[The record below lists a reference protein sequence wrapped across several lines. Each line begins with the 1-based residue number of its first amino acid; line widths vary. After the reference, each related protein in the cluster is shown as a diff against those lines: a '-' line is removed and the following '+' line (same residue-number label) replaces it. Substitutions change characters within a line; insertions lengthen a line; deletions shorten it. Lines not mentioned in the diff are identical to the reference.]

1 MKYTIEIPEEELKEA
16 VLKFVADEIA
26 RTYSYEGRIFKK
38 IYGEVIKEM
47 IYKPEIKE
55 EIINRVVDQA
65 ASEIRR
71 KAIPQII
78 EKLQEGN

>member
-1 MKYTIEIPEEELKEA
+1 MEFKIEIPEEKIQEA
-16 VLKFVADEIA
+16 VLNAVADEIT

-38 IYGEVIKEM
+38 IYGEIIKEM

-55 EIINRVVDQA
+55 EIISRVVAQS

-71 KAIPQII
+71 KSIPLII
-78 EKLQEGN
+78 KKLQEDS